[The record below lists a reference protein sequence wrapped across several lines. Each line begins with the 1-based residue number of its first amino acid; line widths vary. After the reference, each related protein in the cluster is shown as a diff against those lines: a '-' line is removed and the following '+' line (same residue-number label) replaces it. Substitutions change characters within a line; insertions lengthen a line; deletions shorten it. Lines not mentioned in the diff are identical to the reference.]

1 MTLDYHVI
9 STLVEDKP
17 GVLQKVAG
25 MFNRRGFNIDSI
37 TVGKSEVEGQSR
49 MVITVHADEKGLE
62 QVTKQLNKL
71 IDVIKIK
78 DITQTAVKRE
88 LCLVKVAVPNAKARA
103 EIMQY
108 TNIFRAH
115 ILDVSEQTLMVEL
128 TGDKEKINAFI
139 SLKNSPYWPYSYV
152 KGSIKMTILENVLK
166 DNKEFVE
173 NFEGEEMSHH
183 AAKKLAILT
192 CMDCRLIDFFEP
204 ALGLKRGDAKIV
216 RNAGN
221 SIVGEDAIRSIGAAL
236 YNLGAEEVMVVGHTE
251 CGMAGADAEA
261 LKEKMLARGIKEED
275 IAKYDLAEWI
285 GGFESEEENVKD
297 VCEKIKNHPLIPDVP
312 VHGLIIDIVTGE
324 LKVLVDGY

>member
-37 TVGKSEVEGQSR
+37 TVGNSEFEGQSR

-78 DITQTAVKRE
+78 DITEKAVKRE
-88 LCLVKVAVPNAKARA
+88 LCLVKVSVPDEKARA

-115 ILDVSEQTLMVEL
+115 ILDVTEQTLMIEL

-139 SLKNSPYWPYSYV
+139 SLV
-152 KGSIKMTILENVLK
+152 KG
-166 DNKEFVE
+166 
-173 NFEGEEMSHH
+173 
-183 AAKKLAILT
+183 
-192 CMDCRLIDFFEP
+192 
-204 ALGLKRGDAKIV
+204 
-216 RNAGN
+216 
-221 SIVGEDAIRSIGAAL
+221 
-236 YNLGAEEVMVVGHTE
+236 Y
-251 CGMAGADAEA
+251 
-261 LKEKMLARGIKEED
+261 GIKR
-275 IAKYDLAEWI
+275 IART
-285 GGFESEEENVKD
+285 
-297 VCEKIKNHPLIPDVP
+297 
-312 VHGLIIDIVTGE
+312 GLTAMSRGV
-324 LKVLVDGY
+324 